1 MLLMHLIPCA
11 LVFAL
16 ASAGNNRPARMAM
29 IAMTTNNSIKVKP
42 FGRAD
47 PRERAAATAGNEFSI
62 TRCWAQQGRKRYH
75 RGEVPL
81 PSRLLP
87 LRFFSGRSRH
97 CCEKLK

>member
-47 PRERAAATAGNEFSI
+47 PRECAAGTPGNEFAI
-62 TRCWAQQGRKRYH
+62 TRCSSGDTLAPNRI
-75 RGEVPL
+75 
-81 PSRLLP
+81 SRRL
-87 LRFFSGRSRH
+87 SGSPAPVIPISSP
-97 CCEKLK
+97 

>member
-47 PRERAAATAGNEFSI
+47 PRERAAGTAGNEFFI
-62 TRCWAQQGRKRYH
+62 TRCWAQGVVGGIIGARFCFRQGFF
-75 RGEVPL
+75 
-81 PSRLLP
+81 RLG
-87 LRFFSGRSRH
+87 FSGRSRH
-97 CCEKLK
+97 GCEKLK